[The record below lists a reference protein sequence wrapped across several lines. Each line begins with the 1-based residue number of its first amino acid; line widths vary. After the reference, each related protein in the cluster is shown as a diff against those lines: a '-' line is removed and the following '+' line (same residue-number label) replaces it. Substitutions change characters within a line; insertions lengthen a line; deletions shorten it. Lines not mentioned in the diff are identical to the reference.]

1 MSFGPILSC
10 KVSLEPYTGKS
21 KGYGFVH
28 FKNEESALNAIKK
41 LNRSK
46 LYGKEILVSK
56 YLSRADREKRSRSRS
71 PDRKRRRSRSR
82 TRSRSLDRKG
92 RTLRSKSRSLTP
104 HMSRRSRSRSP
115 EVRKLRSHSRSW
127 TRRSRTRSF
136 SPNHCNR
143 EKQPSK
149 DKRNSRSLFDEDPI
163 NADQN
168 RKSSLNSKSD
178 SPNDIK
184 DVPGK
189 IIVKNLDNNMN
200 EKALYDVFLEF
211 GDILS
216 CEIIRDA
223 ISEESQGFGFV
234 HFKIE
239 ESALTA
245 VQKRNGTFLNGKQ
258 IFVEKTSSRSPE
270 PQINTEVSNIDCDK
284 NEQDVIKKR
293 PQVDKKCFNRI
304 LDKFGFWKPNNEVL
318 SRRKKTIS
326 IQIPKSRKKCLSEAD
341 EKSESCGENPK
352 EDLNKQTNIDE
363 VPKSG
368 CEENNK
374 VEKIRENEIP
384 KWKFGG
390 FLSTNI
396 EIYKESLFKD
406 VKCQG
411 CEKITTIFSQAQT
424 TVSCFGCSTV
434 LQNPKEDLNKP
445 TKNDDVPK
453 SRCEENNKV
462 EKIHENEIPKPL
474 FKDVKCQSCEKITTI
489 FSQAQTTV
497 SCFGCST
504 VLHRV

>member
-1 MSFGPILSC
+1 M
-10 KVSLEPYTGKS
+10 T
-21 KGYGFVH
+21 
-28 FKNEESALNAIKK
+28 
-41 LNRSK
+41 
-46 LYGKEILVSK
+46 
-56 YLSRADREKRSRSRS
+56 
-71 PDRKRRRSRSR
+71 
-82 TRSRSLDRKG
+82 
-92 RTLRSKSRSLTP
+92 
-104 HMSRRSRSRSP
+104 RRSRSRSF
-115 EVRKLRSHSRSW
+115 L
-127 TRRSRTRSF
+127 
-136 SPNHCNR
+136 PNHCNR

-168 RKSSLNSKSD
+168 KKSSPNSKFG

-184 DVPGK
+184 DIPGK
-189 IIVKNLDNNMN
+189 IIVKNLDNNIN
-200 EKALYDVFLEF
+200 EKALYDLFLEF

-223 ISEESQGFGFV
+223 ISGESQGFGFV

-258 IFVEKTSSRSPE
+258 IFVEKSPSRSPE
-270 PQINTEVSNIDCDK
+270 PQINKEVSNIDCDK
-284 NEQDVIKKR
+284 NEQDVNKKR

-304 LDKFGFWKPNNEVL
+304 LDKFGFWKPNNEV
-318 SRRKKTIS
+318 SRKKKTIS
-326 IQIPKSRKKCLSEAD
+326 IQIPKSQKKYLPEAD
-341 EKSESCGENPK
+341 NKSESPK
-352 EDLNKQTNIDE
+352 EDLNKQASNEE

-374 VEKIRENEIP
+374 VEKIRENEIS
-384 KWKFGG
+384 KWQFGG

-411 CEKITTIFSQAQT
+411 CEKITTIFSQTQT

-434 LQNPKEDLNKP
+434 LQNPKEDQNKVIN
-445 TKNDDVPK
+445 NDDVPK

-462 EKIHENEIPKPL
+462 EKIRENEIPKPL